1 MPVAVKPLIQR
12 IGERV
17 AERKETANRHV
28 YHPSCYLLAEHGKK
42 GGSQDEE
49 HGLEFEAICCNG
61 VNILGQES
69 FDLTACGF
77 RWFPGGGQ
85 QVAQS
90 PRVWAF

>member
-1 MPVAVKPLIQR
+1 
-12 IGERV
+12 
-17 AERKETANRHV
+17 
-28 YHPSCYLLAEHGKK
+28 
-42 GGSQDEE
+42 
-49 HGLEFEAICCNG
+49 